1 LDEGARIMSTNESRV
16 GSTIWNIRNL
26 LVVGVTLLS
35 LLGLSVSGYVLLR
48 AQQERSK
55 AFEADA
61 ANITADMLIESA
73 ANWARERGATN
84 LALNEAKPVS
94 SEQIAAILNFR
105 KRADQPFERVLGE
118 QVSQD
123 FTNREKLLAAAKEA
137 AQRLQ
142 AFRAKAD
149 AEMAKPANEREP
161 TVVSQWAPTITALI
175 MASQDLR
182 VAATT
187 EQDNVQARLSS
198 FQNFKHFV
206 WVISEYMGRERAV
219 VAGLVAAGRPISA
232 QEAVTLATLRG
243 RVEAAWDSLRAYSAR
258 FSTAPSVA
266 KGVDHLRESAF
277 GRFEETR
284 KSVYAA
290 GLAGE
295 TYPISSA
302 EWFSRST
309 VAIDDVLALST
320 VASEA
325 ADALAD
331 VEQDATLRTLI
342 FNAILMAFSI
352 LLACSTLWIVLS
364 RVVRSLHQMTH
375 AMASLAGGDLAIA
388 IPCSERRDEMGS
400 MARALVVFKDSM
412 NETNRLRAEQRE
424 AEAQAREQRR
434 VEMNRLASD
443 FETTIGEVIETVS
456 SASTELEASAGTLTS
471 TAERAQELTTSVAA
485 ASEQAAANVQ
495 SVAAATEE
503 MASSVNEIG
512 RQVQES
518 SRIADE
524 AVSQAQKAN
533 DRVGGLA
540 NAANRIGDIVELIN
554 TIAGQTNLLAL
565 NATIEAARAG
575 EAGRGFAVVASEV
588 KALAEQTAKAT
599 GEISQQIASI
609 QAATDDSVNAIKE
622 IGVTIG
628 RMSEIASA
636 IASAVEEQGA
646 TTQQISRNVHQA
658 AQSTV
663 QVSSDITD
671 VRHGTSETG
680 SASSQLLSSARM
692 LSRDSN
698 RLKSEVG
705 KFLNTVRAA

>member
-1 LDEGARIMSTNESRV
+1 MSIFESQV
-16 GSTIWNIRNL
+16 GTTIWNIRNL
-26 LVVGVTLLS
+26 LVIGVTLLS
-35 LLGLSVSGYVLLR
+35 LFGLSVSGYVLLR

-61 ANITADMLIESA
+61 ANITADLLLESA
-73 ANWARERGATN
+73 GNWARERGATN
-84 LALNEAKPVS
+84 LALNAAKPAS

-105 KRADQPFERVLGE
+105 KRADQPFEHALG
-118 QVSQD
+118 QLARLD
-123 FTNREKLLAAAKEA
+123 FSNREKLLAAAKEA
-137 AQRLQ
+137 SQRLG
-142 AFRAKAD
+142 ALRSKAD
-149 AEMAKPANEREP
+149 AEMAKPANEREA

-175 MASQDLR
+175 VASQDLR
-182 VAATT
+182 VAATM
-187 EQDNVQARLSS
+187 DLDDVQARLSNL
-198 FQNFKHFV
+198 QNFKHFV
-206 WVISEYMGRERAV
+206 WVISEYMGRERAI
-219 VAGLVAAGRPISA
+219 VAGLIAAGRPINA
-232 QEAVTLATLRG
+232 QEIVTLAMFRG
-243 RVEAAWDSLRAYSAR
+243 RVEAAWDSVRAYSAKL
-258 FSTAPSVA
+258 SASPSVSR
-266 KGVDHLRESAF
+266 GTDQVRESVF

-284 KSVYAA
+284 KAIHAA
-290 GLAGE
+290 GLVGG

-309 VAIDDVLALST
+309 VAIDDVIALST
-320 VASEA
+320 IASQA

-331 VEQDATLRTLI
+331 AEQNDTLQTLVL
-342 FNAILMAFSI
+342 NAILVAFSI
-352 LLACSTLWIVLS
+352 LLACSTLWMVLS
-364 RVVRSLHQMTH
+364 RVVRSLRQMTR
-375 AMASLAGGDLAIA
+375 AMAALAGGDLAIA
-388 IPCSERRDEMGS
+388 IPCTERRDEMGS
-400 MARALVVFKDSM
+400 MARALGVFKDSM
-412 NETNRLRAEQRE
+412 NETNRLRAEQKE
-424 AEAQAREQRR
+424 AEAQATERRR

-443 FETTIGEVIETVS
+443 FEAAIGEVIETVS
-456 SASTELEASAGTLTS
+456 SASTELEASAGTLTT

-495 SVAAATEE
+495 SVATATEE

-524 AVSQAQKAN
+524 AVGQAQKAN
-533 DRVGGLA
+533 GRVGGLA

-588 KALAEQTAKAT
+588 KSLANQTSKAT

-609 QAATDDSVNAIKE
+609 QAATDDSVSAIKE

-628 RMSEIASA
+628 RMSEISSA
-636 IASAVEEQGA
+636 IASAVEEQDA
-646 TTQQISRNVHQA
+646 TTQEISRNVHQA

-671 VRHGTSETG
+671 VQHGTSETG
-680 SASSQLLSSARM
+680 SASSQLLSAARM

-698 RLKSEVG
+698 RLKDEVG

>member
-1 LDEGARIMSTNESRV
+1 MSIFESQV
-16 GSTIWNIRNL
+16 GTTIWNIRNL
-26 LVVGVTLLS
+26 LMIGVTLLS
-35 LLGLSVSGYVLLR
+35 LFGLSLSGYVLLR
-48 AQQERSK
+48 AQQERSA

-61 ANITADMLIESA
+61 ANITADLLLESA
-73 ANWARERGATN
+73 GNWARERGATN
-84 LALNEAKPVS
+84 LALHAAQPAS
-94 SEQIAAILNFR
+94 SEQIAAISNFR
-105 KRADQPFERVLGE
+105 KGADQPFARALG
-118 QVSQD
+118 QLTSSD
-123 FTNREKLLAAAKEA
+123 FADREKVLAAAKEA
-137 AQRLQ
+137 AQRL
-142 AFRAKAD
+142 AALRSKVD
-149 AEMAKPANEREP
+149 AELMKPANERES
-161 TVVSQWAPTITALI
+161 TVASQWAPTITALI
-175 MASQDLR
+175 MVSQDLR
-182 VAATT
+182 VAATI
-187 EQDNVQARLSS
+187 EQDNVQARLANL
-198 FQNFKHFV
+198 QNFKHFV
-206 WVISEYMGRERAV
+206 WVISEYMGRERAA
-219 VAGLVAAGRPISA
+219 VAGFVAAGKPITA
-232 QEAVTLATLRG
+232 QEVTTLAMFRG
-243 RVEAAWDSLRAYSAR
+243 RVEAAWDSLRAYSAKL
-258 FSTAPSVA
+258 SAAPSIS
-266 KGVDHLRESAF
+266 KGMDQVRESVF

-290 GLAGE
+290 GLAGG

-309 VAIDDVLALST
+309 TAIDDVLALST
-320 VASEA
+320 VASKA
-325 ADALAD
+325 ADAVAD
-331 VEQDATLRTLI
+331 AEQDDTLRTLI

-352 LLACSTLWIVLS
+352 LLACSTLWMVMS

-375 AMASLAGGDLAIA
+375 AMAALAGGDLAIA
-388 IPCSERRDEMGS
+388 IPCRERRDEMGS

-412 NETNRLRAEQRE
+412 NETNRLRAEQKQ
-424 AEAQAREQRR
+424 AEALAGERR
-434 VEMNRLASD
+434 RAEMDRLASD
-443 FETTIGEVIETVS
+443 FEAAIGEVIETVS
-456 SASTELEASAGTLTS
+456 SASTELEASAGTLTT

-495 SVAAATEE
+495 SVAVATEE
-503 MASSVNEIG
+503 MASSVSEIG

-524 AVSQAQKAN
+524 AVGQAERAN

-554 TIAGQTNLLAL
+554 TIAEQTNLLAL

-609 QAATDDSVNAIKE
+609 QAATGDSVSAIQD

-628 RMSEIASA
+628 RMSEISSA

-680 SASSQLLSSARM
+680 SASSQVLSAARM

-698 RLKSEVG
+698 RLKDEVG

>member
-1 LDEGARIMSTNESRV
+1 MSTFESQA
-16 GSTIWNIRNL
+16 GTTIWNIRNL

-35 LLGLSVSGYVLLR
+35 LFGLSLSGYVLLR
-48 AQQERSK
+48 AQQERST
-55 AFEADA
+55 AFGADA
-61 ANITADMLIESA
+61 ANITADLLLESA
-73 ANWARERGATN
+73 GNWARERGITN
-84 LALNEAKPVS
+84 LALNAAKPVS
-94 SEQIAAILNFR
+94 NEQIAAILDFR
-105 KRADQPFERVLGE
+105 KRADQPFERARGQL
-118 QVSQD
+118 VSLD
-123 FTNREKLLAAAKEA
+123 FANREKLFAAAKEA
-137 AQRLQ
+137 SQRL
-142 AFRAKAD
+142 AALRSKAD

-182 VAATT
+182 VAATM
-187 EQDNVQARLSS
+187 EQDNVQARLSNL
-198 FQNFKHFV
+198 QNFKHFV
-206 WVISEYMGRERAV
+206 WVISEYMGRERAA
-219 VAGLVAAGRPISA
+219 VAGLIAAGKPISA
-232 QEAVTLATLRG
+232 QEIATLAIFRG
-243 RVEAAWDSLRAYSAR
+243 RVEAAWDSVRAYSAKL
-258 FSTAPSVA
+258 SASPSVSR
-266 KGVDHLRESAF
+266 GTDQLRESVF

-284 KSVYAA
+284 KLVYAA
-290 GLAGE
+290 GLGGG

-309 VAIDDVLALST
+309 AAIDDVIALST
-320 VASEA
+320 AASQA

-331 VEQDATLRTLI
+331 AAQSDTLQTLVL
-342 FNAILMAFSI
+342 NAILMAFSI
-352 LLACSTLWIVLS
+352 LLACSTLWMALS

-375 AMASLAGGDLAIA
+375 AMAALAGGDLAIA

-412 NETNRLRAEQRE
+412 NETNRLRVEQKE
-424 AEAQAREQRR
+424 AEVQARERRR
-434 VEMNRLASD
+434 VEMSRLASD
-443 FETTIGEVIETVS
+443 FETAIGEVIETVS
-456 SASTELEASAGTLTS
+456 SASTELEASASTLTA

-524 AVSQAQKAN
+524 AVGQAQKAN

-609 QAATDDSVNAIKE
+609 QAATDDSVSAIQE

-628 RMSEIASA
+628 RMSEISSA

-646 TTQQISRNVHQA
+646 TTKQISRNVHQA

-671 VRHGTSETG
+671 VRNGTSETG
-680 SASSQLLSSARM
+680 SASSQLLSAARM

-698 RLKSEVG
+698 RLKDEVG
-705 KFLNTVRAA
+705 KFLNTVQAA

>member
-1 LDEGARIMSTNESRV
+1 MSTFESQA
-16 GSTIWNIRNL
+16 GKTIWNIRNL
-26 LVVGVTLLS
+26 LVIGVALLS
-35 LLGLSVSGYVLLR
+35 LFGLLVSGGVLLR
-48 AQQERSK
+48 AQQERSR
-55 AFEADA
+55 AFDADA
-61 ANITADMLIESA
+61 ANIMADLLLESA
-73 ANWARERGATN
+73 GNWARERGTIS
-84 LALNEAKPVS
+84 LALNTEKPVS
-94 SEQIAAILNFR
+94 GEQIAAISNFR
-105 KRADQPFERVLGE
+105 KLADQSFESALGWLT
-118 QVSQD
+118 SSD
-123 FTNREKLLAAAKEA
+123 FANREKLLATAKEA
-137 AQRLQ
+137 AQRLK
-142 AFRAKAD
+142 ALRPMAD
-149 AEMAKPANEREP
+149 AEMAKPANERVSA
-161 TVVSQWAPTITALI
+161 VVSQWAPTITALI

-182 VAATT
+182 VAATM
-187 EQDNVQARLSS
+187 EQDTVQARLSS
-198 FQNFKHFV
+198 LQNFKHFV

-219 VAGLVAAGRPISA
+219 IAGLVVAGRPINIE
-232 QEAVTLATLRG
+232 EAATLAMFRG
-243 RVEAAWDSLRAYSAR
+243 RVEAAWDSVRAYSAKL
-258 FSTAPSVA
+258 SVAPSVL
-266 KGVDHLRESAF
+266 KGTDQVRESAF

-290 GLAGE
+290 GLAGAA
-295 TYPISSA
+295 YPISSA

-309 VAIDDVLALST
+309 VAIDDVIALST
-320 VASEA
+320 VAGRA

-331 VEQDATLRTLI
+331 AEQDGTLRTLI

-352 LLACSTLWIVLS
+352 LLACSTLWIVWS
-364 RVVRSLHQMTH
+364 RVVRSLHQMTF
-375 AMASLAGGDLAIA
+375 AMEALAGGDLAIA

-412 NETNRLRAEQRE
+412 NETNRLRAEQKE
-424 AEAQAREQRR
+424 AESRARERR
-434 VEMNRLASD
+434 QVEMNRLAAD
-443 FETTIGEVIETVS
+443 FEAAIGEVIETVS
-456 SASTELEASAGTLTS
+456 SASTELEASAGTLTT

-524 AVSQAQKAN
+524 AVGQAQKAN

-588 KALAEQTAKAT
+588 KALADQTAKAT
-599 GEISQQIASI
+599 GEISEQIASI
-609 QAATDDSVNAIKE
+609 QAATGDSVSVIKE
-622 IGVTIG
+622 IGVTIS
-628 RMSEIASA
+628 RMSKISSA
-636 IASAVEEQGA
+636 IASAVVEQDA
-646 TTQQISRNVHQA
+646 TTRQISRNVHQA

-663 QVSSDITD
+663 QVSSDITG
-671 VRHGTSETG
+671 VQHGTSETG
-680 SASSQLLSSARM
+680 SASSQLLSAARM

-698 RLKSEVG
+698 RLKDEVG

>member
-1 LDEGARIMSTNESRV
+1 LSTFESQV
-16 GSTIWNIRNL
+16 GTTIWNIRNL
-26 LVVGVTLLS
+26 LVVGVAFLS
-35 LLGLSVSGYVLLR
+35 LFGLSVSGYVLLR

-61 ANITADMLIESA
+61 ANLTADLLLESA
-73 ANWARERGATN
+73 GNWARERGATN
-84 LALNEAKPVS
+84 LALNAEKPVS
-94 SEQIAAILNFR
+94 SEQIAAISNFR
-105 KRADQPFERVLGE
+105 KRADQSFERALGE
-118 QVSQD
+118 LASLD
-123 FTNREKLLAAAKEA
+123 FSNREKLFAAAKEA
-137 AQRLQ
+137 SQRLE
-142 AFRAKAD
+142 ALRSKVD
-149 AEMAKPANEREP
+149 AELAKPASERER
-161 TVVSQWAPTITALI
+161 TVVSQWAPTNTALI
-175 MASQDLR
+175 MASQDIR
-182 VAATT
+182 VAATMDL
-187 EQDNVQARLSS
+187 DNVQARLSNL
-198 FQNFKHFV
+198 QNFKHFV

-219 VAGLVAAGRPISA
+219 VAGLIAAGRPINA
-232 QEAVTLATLRG
+232 QEIVTLATFRG
-243 RVEAAWDSLRAYSAR
+243 RVEAAWDSLRAYSAKL
-258 FSTAPSVA
+258 SASPSVT
-266 KGVDHLRESAF
+266 KGTDQVRESAF

-284 KSVYAA
+284 KATYAA
-290 GLAGE
+290 GLAGGI
-295 TYPISSA
+295 YPISSA

-309 VAIDDVLALST
+309 AAIDDVIALST
-320 VASEA
+320 VASQA

-331 VEQDATLRTLI
+331 AEQDATLHTLVL
-342 FNAILMAFSI
+342 NAILVAVSI
-352 LLACSTLWIVLS
+352 LLACSTLWMVLS
-364 RVVRSLHQMTH
+364 RVVRSLHQMTR
-375 AMASLAGGDLAIA
+375 AMAALAGGNLDVA

-400 MARALVVFKDSM
+400 MAGALAVFKDSM
-412 NETNRLRAEQRE
+412 NETTRLRAEQKD
-424 AEAQAREQRR
+424 AEAQARERR
-434 VEMNRLASD
+434 QDEMNRLASD
-443 FETTIGEVIETVS
+443 FEAAIGEVIETVS
-456 SASTELEASAGTLTS
+456 SASTELEASAGTLTT

-524 AVSQAQKAN
+524 AVGQAQKAN

-554 TIAGQTNLLAL
+554 NIAGQTNLLAL

-599 GEISQQIASI
+599 GEISQQISNI
-609 QAATDDSVNAIKE
+609 QTATDDSVDAIKE

-628 RMSEIASA
+628 RMSKISST
-636 IASAVEEQGA
+636 IASAVVEQGT

-663 QVSSDITD
+663 QVSSDITG
-671 VRHGTSETG
+671 VQQGTSETG
-680 SASSQLLSSARM
+680 SASSQLLSAARM

-698 RLKSEVG
+698 RLKDEVG
-705 KFLNTVRAA
+705 KFLDTVRAA